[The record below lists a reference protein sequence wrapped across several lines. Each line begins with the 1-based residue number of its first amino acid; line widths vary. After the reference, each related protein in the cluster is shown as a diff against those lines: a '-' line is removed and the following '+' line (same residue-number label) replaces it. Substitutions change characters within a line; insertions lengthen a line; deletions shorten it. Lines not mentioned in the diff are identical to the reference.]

1 MWTFLAKF
9 TLNNR
14 AAILVALGLVT
25 IFMGYKAAQ
34 VELDYNLPRLLPD
47 NDSTNIAYNN
57 FKKIFGSQGNV
68 VVLGIKDEKLYELE
82 HFNAWYEMG
91 NRIKEIE
98 GVEAVASIA
107 HLFNLYKNSA
117 ERKFEFKQLVTEK
130 PTSQSEVDS
139 LKELIASLKFY
150 DGVIYNKE
158 KGASLMAI
166 TLDRSVVNSE
176 NRKYLLYN
184 IRDEIEIFERN
195 QNLDIKYSGL
205 PYIRTGITVLL
216 KREMRLFTFLAALL
230 AAIILYLFFR
240 SLTVV
245 AFSLLIV
252 IIGVIWSIGSLG
264 LFGYKITG
272 LSALLPPLIIII
284 GITNCI
290 YLLNKYHN
298 EFRSHGDKEE
308 ALKKMVLKIGSA
320 TFMTNATTAI
330 GFATFLLT
338 GAQVLR
344 EFGLVASMNIM
355 LIFVLSILMIPIIY
369 SYLPAPKERHTKHLD
384 YKGVGKVLQVFTH
397 IVNNH
402 RKIVYL
408 FTVLVILIGIYGVT
422 KMETTGNLSDDL
434 PKNDPAKVDLQFFE
448 DNFGGVM
455 PFEIQIDT
463 KKKRGVMKLSTIQKM
478 DRLEDVLR
486 EYSEF
491 SSPISV
497 VEVVKFSKQAYYGG
511 NESRYSLPDN
521 QQKNFILSYA
531 SKEFKEKKFLNT
543 LMDSTKQM
551 ARISVR
557 MADLG
562 THEIQRVMDELRV
575 QIDSIFDP
583 EKFKIT
589 LTGTTVVYLMGT
601 SYLVKGLF
609 ISLAF
614 AIFLISLLM
623 AGMFYSFRMV
633 LVSLIPNLI
642 PLLLTASIMGYF
654 GISIKPSTIL
664 VFSVALGISVDNT
677 IHFLAKYRQELKSST
692 GTIHDAVITA
702 LTETGVS
709 IIYTFIV
716 LLFGFGIFAFS
727 DFGGTQALGMLVSIT
742 LFMAVL
748 ANLLFLPSLLLSL
761 EKSATTKSFKDP
773 AVLMFEDEDIE
784 LEELEIAS
792 DSQNENGE
800 TRASNESLPTEN

>member
-1 MWTFLAKF
+1 MWTFLANF
-9 TLNNR
+9 TLKNR
-14 AAILVALGLVT
+14 AAILVALGLLT
-25 IFMGYKAAQ
+25 IFMGYKATQ

-68 VVLGIKDEKLYELE
+68 VVLGIKDEKLYQLE

-91 NRIKEIE
+91 NRIIEIE

-107 HLFNLYKNSA
+107 HLFNLYKNTE
-117 ERKFEFKQLVTEK
+117 ERKFEFRQLVTEK
-130 PTSQSEVDS
+130 PTTQLEVDS
-139 LKELIASLKFY
+139 LKKLIMSLRFY
-150 DGVIYNKE
+150 DGIIYNRE
-158 KGASLMAI
+158 SGASLMAI

-176 NRKYLLYN
+176 NRKHLLYA
-184 IRDEIEIFERN
+184 IRDEIEVFEGK
-195 QNLDIKYSGL
+195 QGIDIKYSGL

-216 KREMRLFTFLAALL
+216 KREMKLFTFLAALF

-240 SLTVV
+240 SFRVV

-252 IIGVIWSIGSLG
+252 IIGVIWSIGSLS
-264 LFGYKITG
+264 LFGFKITG

-290 YLLNKYHN
+290 YLLNNFHD
-298 EFRSHGDKEE
+298 EFRTHGDKEK

-330 GFATFLLT
+330 GFATFMLT
-338 GAQVLR
+338 GSQVLK
-344 EFGLVASMNIM
+344 EFGLVASMNIL

-369 SYLPAPKERHTKHLD
+369 SYLPPPKARHTKHLD
-384 YKGVGKVLQVFTH
+384 YKGVAKVLQVFTN
-397 IVNNH
+397 IVINH
-402 RKIVYL
+402 RKVVYL
-408 FTVLVILIGIYGVT
+408 ITILVIFIGIYGVT

-434 PKNDPAKVDLQFFE
+434 PKNDPAKIDLQFFE

-455 PFEIQIDT
+455 PFEILIDT
-463 KKKRGVMKLSTIQKM
+463 KKKRGVMKLSTIVKM
-478 DRLEDVLR
+478 DQLEDVLR
-486 EYSEF
+486 GYPEF

-583 EKFKIT
+583 EKFKVT

-609 ISLAF
+609 ISLGL

-677 IHFLAKYRQELKSST
+677 IHFLAKYRQELKAST

-702 LTETGVS
+702 LNETGIS

-761 EKSATTKSFKDP
+761 EKAITTKSFKDP
-773 AVLMFEDEDIE
+773 AVRMFEDDDIE
-784 LEELEIAS
+784 LKELEIGS
-792 DSQNENGE
+792 GSKNGNGE
-800 TRASNESLPTEN
+800 ERTSSESLSSEN

>member
-1 MWTFLAKF
+1 
-9 TLNNR
+9 
-14 AAILVALGLVT
+14 AAILVALGLIT
-25 IFMGYKAAQ
+25 IFMGYKATQ

-68 VVLGIKDEKLYELE
+68 VVLGIKDENLYELE
-82 HFNAWYEMG
+82 HFNAWYDMG
-91 NRIKEIE
+91 NRIIEIE

-130 PTSQSEVDS
+130 PKTQLEVDS
-139 LKELIASLKFY
+139 LKELIGSLRFY
-150 DGVIYNKE
+150 DGVIYNRE
-158 KGASLMAI
+158 SGASLMAI
-166 TLDRSVVNSE
+166 TLDRSMVNSE
-176 NRKYLLYN
+176 NRKQLLYN
-184 IRDEIEIFERN
+184 IRDEIELFEGS
-195 QNLDIKYSGL
+195 QGVDVKYSGL

-216 KREMRLFTFLAALL
+216 KREMRLFTFLAALF
-230 AAIILYLFFR
+230 AAIILYMFFR
-240 SLTVV
+240 SVRVV

-252 IIGVIWSIGSLG
+252 IIGVVWSIGSLG
-264 LFGYKITG
+264 LFGFKITG

-298 EFRSHGDKEE
+298 EYRSHGNKEE
-308 ALKKMVLKIGSA
+308 ALQKMVVKIGSA

-330 GFATFLLT
+330 GFATFMLT

-344 EFGLVASMNIM
+344 EFGLVASLNII

-369 SYLPAPKERHTKHLD
+369 SLLPPPEERHTKHLD
-384 YKGVGKVLQVFTH
+384 YKGVKKVLEIFTH
-397 IVNNH
+397 IVINY
-402 RKIVYL
+402 RKVVYL
-408 FTVLVILIGIYGVT
+408 FTALVIIVGIYGVT

-448 DNFGGVM
+448 KNFGGVM
-455 PFEIQIDT
+455 PFEILIDT
-463 KKKRGVMKLSTIQKM
+463 KKKRGVMKLSTIKKM
-478 DRLEDVLR
+478 DRLGDVLR
-486 EYSEF
+486 EYPEF

-543 LMDSTKQM
+543 LMDSTKQL

-562 THEIQRVMDELRV
+562 THEIQRVMDELTV

-583 EKFKIT
+583 EKYEIT

-609 ISLAF
+609 ISLAL

-633 LVSLIPNLI
+633 MVSLVPNLI

-677 IHFLAKYRQELKSST
+677 IHFLAKYRQELKSSA
-692 GTIHDAVITA
+692 GTIYEAVITA
-702 LTETGVS
+702 LNETGVS

-716 LLFGFGIFAFS
+716 LLFGFGIFSAS

-761 EKSATTKSFKDP
+761 EKTITTKSFKDP
-773 AVLMFEDEDIE
+773 AVLMFEDDDIE
-784 LEELEIAS
+784 LEDLEIPTG
-792 DSQNENGE
+792 SQNGVSKEI
-800 TRASNESLPTEN
+800 TSA